1 MPPTCSA
8 GVRIIAVMTGSSI
21 FAMRPASGSFAG
33 LSISCTSPSV
43 VVTRY
48 STPGAVVTRSMSN
61 SRSSR
66 SWTISMC
73 SRPRKPQRKPKPSAD
88 RRLRLVEER
97 RVVQPQLL
105 ERVAQLGVLVA
116 LDRIQPGEHHRLQ
129 LLEAGKRLGVGRA
142 GLGDRVADLRVA
154 DRLDV
159 RDEEADLADAELVD
173 RHRPWA

>member
-21 FAMRPASGSFAG
+21 FLIRPASGSLAG

-73 SRPRKPQRKPKPSAD
+73 SRPRKPQRKPKPSATE
-88 RRLRLVEER
+88 VS
-97 RVVQPQLL
+97 
-105 ERVAQLGVLVA
+105 GS
-116 LDRIQPGEHHRLQ
+116 
-129 LLEAGKRLGVGRA
+129 
-142 GLGDRVADLRVA
+142 
-154 DRLDV
+154 
-159 RDEEADLADAELVD
+159 
-173 RHRPWA
+173 